1 MFELMLDT
9 LSSQNMQ
16 EQLSTSQ
23 VQDVERKHSQE
34 LKNAMKIKVR

>member
-1 MFELMLDT
+1 MLDT

-23 VQDVERKHSQE
+23 AENVERKLSQE